1 MQIQP
6 LRIPSYRSL
15 KVNDT
20 TPAEA
25 VKRRRQLE
33 PTGTC
38 GPRAAVRRPPC
49 GPSAGREPP
58 TSDGQ
63 HATGSVARHGLAALS
78 RRPQRTRPRQWTP
91 AHQRQVWTLRRHY
104 PFMGKRPLRVLLAR
118 QGIHL
123 SESTVGRILAK
134 GVRWGVSGLRF
145 LPGAC
150 QAEKA
155 PLLPPGP
162 RPTLALRHPGHPTR
176 PTSSRSIT
184 CRCPSTAPIS
194 RSSGPSLRSATHGD
208 PCLLRA
214 TARNAQR
221 FLQAVI
227 EDLPFP
233 LHSVQVDGGSE
244 FRAEFEQASQQ
255 LDIPQFV
262 LPPRR
267 PQFNGCVERANDS
280 ARVEFWNLYTGEL
293 TVAAAGAALTEYQ
306 HFYNHLRPHRTL
318 DMRTPMEYLATW
330 KAT

>member
-1 MQIQP
+1 
-6 LRIPSYRSL
+6 
-15 KVNDT
+15 
-20 TPAEA
+20 
-25 VKRRRQLE
+25 
-33 PTGTC
+33 
-38 GPRAAVRRPPC
+38 
-49 GPSAGREPP
+49 
-58 TSDGQ
+58 
-63 HATGSVARHGLAALS
+63 
-78 RRPQRTRPRQWTP
+78 
-91 AHQRQVWTLRRHY
+91 
-104 PFMGKRPLRVLLAR
+104 MGKRPLRVLLAR

-134 GVRWGVSGLRF
+134 GVRLGRIRPCAFCRGRVKLKKRRSFHQGHAQRWRYGTRATQPGQLVQIDHLSVSLDGTQLKEFRAVS
-145 LPGAC
+145 PVG
-150 QAEKA
+150 KH
-155 PLLPPGP
+155 
-162 RPTLALRHPGHPTR
+162 TVTR
-176 PTSSRSIT
+176 VYS
-184 CRCPSTAPIS
+184 
-194 RSSGPSLRSATHGD
+194 
-208 PCLLRA
+208 RA

-244 FRAEFEQASQQ
+244 FRAEFEQACQQ